1 MSDEPSED
9 PVAPLLGF
17 DDATRDVAADS
28 DATCAG
34 VDTLDD
40 ATATDDPAIPMTDG
54 GTDEPDDETGEP
66 GSGTDEPGSRTDEP
80 GSRTGEPDS
89 GTDEP
94 DDGFLDSREDGPVR
108 NPRADATDS
117 PQDETPERV
126 AAESITEGSLIRPLF
141 HLAWPI
147 VVIQLLQVMYNVVD
161 TLYLG
166 QLSAEA
172 VGAISLAFPLIFLL
186 IAVAGGFTT
195 AGAILVAQ
203 YTGAKG
209 DRSAGLVAGQTIFTV
224 SLLSVVIGIGGYFY
238 TRPALEL
245 LPSDADTAATVIPL
259 AADYM
264 EVIFA
269 GIPLMFGFFV
279 FSALMRGYGDTR
291 TPMVV
296 MLVSVLLNVVLDP
309 FLIFGFAENP
319 LFGWLAGVPVVA
331 ALDPVALQ
339 STLFAATEFTGYGIE
354 GAAIATIFSRGVATA
369 IGIWVLF
376 GTDQGPAVTLG
387 HLAPDPSFIRDIVQL
402 GLPSSVEQT
411 TSALAMITLTAMVV
425 TFSPPVVAAY
435 GLGNRLISLV
445 FLPAM
450 GLGRAIDTMVGQN
463 LGADRADRAARSVK
477 LAASVGA
484 GVMFLVAVVAVAFTE
499 PIVGA
504 FIGDVPDAPA
514 TIAYAADYV
523 EIRSVEFAF
532 IGVSQVIL
540 GAFRGAGNT
549 KTAMVISIL
558 TLWIGRVAS
567 VGYLVFVAG
576 WGETGI
582 WVGMAVGNVLGASI
596 AVAWFARGTWTER
609 YIDDPEPS
617 VGPTGDD

>member
-1 MSDEPSED
+1 MSDEPPVD
-9 PVAPLLGF
+9 PGDP
-17 DDATRDVAADS
+17 S
-28 DATCAG
+28 DAP
-34 VDTLDD
+34 
-40 ATATDDPAIPMTDG
+40 DDPATAP
-54 GTDEPDDETGEP
+54 DEH
-66 GSGTDEPGSRTDEP
+66 
-80 GSRTGEPDS
+80 
-89 GTDEP
+89 
-94 DDGFLDSREDGPVR
+94 
-108 NPRADATDS
+108 ADADESDQPDERGDDS
-117 PQDETPERV
+117 PDGSDAPLDDD
-126 AAESITEGSLIRPLF
+126 SITEGSLLRPLF
-141 HLAWPI
+141 RLAWPI
-147 VVIQLLQVMYNVVD
+147 VVIQLLQVTYNIVD

-166 QLSAEA
+166 RLSAEA

-203 YTGAKG
+203 YTGADG
-209 DRSAGLVAGQTIFTV
+209 DGSAGLVAGQTIFTV
-224 SLLSVVIGIGGYFY
+224 MVLSVFIGIGGYFY

-291 TPMVV
+291 TPMAV
-296 MLVSVLLNVVLDP
+296 MFISVLLNVLLDP
-309 FLIFGFAENP
+309 FFIFGFDGNP
-319 LFGWLAGVPVVA
+319 LFGWLAGVPGLA
-331 ALDPVALQ
+331 ALDPVGLEA
-339 STLFAATEFTGYGIE
+339 TLVSATGITGLGIR
-354 GAAIATIFSRGVATA
+354 GAALATILSRGVATA
-369 IGIWVLF
+369 IGLWVLF
-376 GTDQGPAVTLG
+376 GTDYGPDVTLG
-387 HLAPDPSFIRDIVQL
+387 HLAPDLDFIRDIFRL

-411 TSALAMITLTAMVV
+411 TSALAMITLTAMIV

-463 LGADRADRAARSVK
+463 LGANRADRAAKAVK
-477 LAASVGA
+477 FAATTGA

-504 FIGDVPDAPA
+504 FLGDVPDAPA
-514 TIAYAADYV
+514 TIEYAVEYV
-523 EIRSVEFAF
+523 RIRSVEFAF

-549 KTAMVISIL
+549 KTAMIISIL
-558 TLWIGRVAS
+558 TLWVGRVAS
-567 VGYLVFVAG
+567 VAYLVFVAG
-576 WGETGI
+576 WGETGV
-582 WVGMAVGNVLGASI
+582 WVGMALGNVLGAVVG
-596 AVAWFARGTWTER
+596 VAWFARGTWTER
-609 YIDDPEPS
+609 YIDDPDPG
-617 VGPTGDD
+617 VDPVGDD

>member
-1 MSDEPSED
+1 MSDKPSED
-9 PVAPLLGF
+9 PPASPSESGEAGSADAGA
-17 DDATRDVAADS
+17 DDRPSRNPDDS
-28 DATCAG
+28 DSAE
-34 VDTLDD
+34 
-40 ATATDDPAIPMTDG
+40 DDPDG
-54 GTDEPDDETGEP
+54 G
-66 GSGTDEPGSRTDEP
+66 SGD
-80 GSRTGEPDS
+80 
-89 GTDEP
+89 
-94 DDGFLDSREDGPVR
+94 
-108 NPRADATDS
+108 
-117 PQDETPERV
+117 RV
-126 AAESITEGSLIRPLF
+126 SEESITEGSLIRPLF

-166 QLSAEA
+166 RLSAEA

-203 YTGAKG
+203 YTGADG

-224 SLLSVVIGIGGYFY
+224 AVLSVFIGIGGYFY

-245 LPSDADTAATVIPL
+245 LPSDPDTAATVIPL

-291 TPMVV
+291 TPMAV
-296 MLVSVLLNVVLDP
+296 MVISVLLNVLLDP
-309 FLIFGFAENP
+309 FLIFGFVDNP
-319 LFGWLAGVPVVA
+319 LFELIAGVPGIG
-331 ALDPVALQ
+331 ALDPVGAEAALL
-339 STLFAATEFTGYGIE
+339 SVTGFTGFGIE
-354 GAAIATIFSRGVATA
+354 GAAMATIFSRGVATA
-369 IGIWVLF
+369 LGMWLLF
-376 GTDQGPAVTLG
+376 GTGLGPAVSVS
-387 HLAPDPSFIRDIVQL
+387 HLAPDLGFIEDIFRL

-411 TSALAMITLTAMVV
+411 TSALAMITLTAMIV

-463 LGADRADRAARSVK
+463 LGANRADRAARSVK
-477 LAASVGA
+477 LAASTGA
-484 GVMFLVAVVAVAFTE
+484 GVMFLVAVVAVTFAE

-504 FIGDVPDAPA
+504 FLGDVPDGPA
-514 TIAYAADYV
+514 TVAYAVEYV
-523 EIRSVEFAF
+523 QIRSVEFAF

-558 TLWIGRVAS
+558 TLWVGRVAS
-567 VGYLVFVAG
+567 VGYLVFIAG

-582 WVGMAVGNVLGASI
+582 WVGMALGNILGATV
-596 AVAWFARGTWTER
+596 AVAWFARGTWTDR
-609 YIDDPEPS
+609 YIDDPAPD
-617 VGPTGDD
+617 VDAPGGD

>member
-1 MSDEPSED
+1 VSDEPSED
-9 PVAPLLGF
+9 PPASPSESGRGGPDSA
-17 DDATRDVAADS
+17 DDGA
-28 DATCAG
+28 
-34 VDTLDD
+34 
-40 ATATDDPAIPMTDG
+40 
-54 GTDEPDDETGEP
+54 GTDERTSDEPEASGGAGGGSDD
-66 GSGTDEPGSRTDEP
+66 GSGG
-80 GSRTGEPDS
+80 
-89 GTDEP
+89 
-94 DDGFLDSREDGPVR
+94 
-108 NPRADATDS
+108 
-117 PQDETPERV
+117 RV
-126 AAESITEGSLIRPLF
+126 SEESITEGSLIRPLF

-166 QLSAEA
+166 RLSAEA

-203 YTGAKG
+203 YTGADG

-224 SLLSVVIGIGGYFY
+224 SVLSVFIGIGGYFY
-238 TRPALEL
+238 TRPALEI
-245 LPSDADTAATVIPL
+245 LPSDPDTAATVIPL

-291 TPMVV
+291 TPMAV
-296 MLVSVLLNVVLDP
+296 MVVSVFLNVLLDP

-319 LFGWLAGVPVVA
+319 LFGWLAGVPGVG
-331 ALDPVALQ
+331 ALDPVGAEAALL
-339 STLFAATEFTGYGIE
+339 SVTGFTGYGIE

-369 IGIWVLF
+369 IGMWLLF
-376 GTDQGPAVTLG
+376 GTGLGPAVSVSHLVPDLG
-387 HLAPDPSFIRDIVQL
+387 FIEDIFRL

-463 LGADRADRAARSVK
+463 LGANRADRAARSVK
-477 LAASVGA
+477 LAASTGA
-484 GVMFLVAVVAVAFTE
+484 GVMFLVAVVAVTFTE

-504 FIGDVPDAPA
+504 FLGDVPDAPA
-514 TIAYAADYV
+514 TVAYAVEYV
-523 EIRSVEFAF
+523 RIRSVEFAF

-558 TLWIGRVAS
+558 TLWVGRVAS
-567 VGYLVFVAG
+567 VGYLVFIAG

-582 WVGMAVGNVLGASI
+582 WVGMALGNVLGAI
-596 AVAWFARGTWTER
+596 VGVAWFARGTWTDR
-609 YIDDPEPS
+609 YIDDPAPD
-617 VGPTGDD
+617 VDPAGDD

>member
-9 PVAPLLGF
+9 QSESPSEFGGSGPDSA
-17 DDATRDVAADS
+17 DDA
-28 DATCAG
+28 G
-34 VDTLDD
+34 DD
-40 ATATDDPAIPMTDG
+40 GTIDG
-54 GTDEPDDETGEP
+54 TIDETI
-66 GSGTDEPGSRTDEP
+66 
-80 GSRTGEPDS
+80 
-89 GTDEP
+89 
-94 DDGFLDSREDGPVR
+94 
-108 NPRADATDS
+108 
-117 PQDETPERV
+117 DETNSNDAAGGGPADPSDDRV
-126 AAESITEGSLIRPLF
+126 SEESITEGSLIRPLF

-166 QLSAEA
+166 RLSAEA

-203 YTGAKG
+203 YTGADG
-209 DRSAGLVAGQTIFTV
+209 DRSAGLVAGQTIFSV
-224 SLLSVVIGIGGYFY
+224 AVLSVLIGIGGYFY
-238 TRPALEL
+238 TRPALEI
-245 LPSDADTAATVIPL
+245 LPSDPDTAATVIPL

-291 TPMVV
+291 TPMAV
-296 MLVSVLLNVVLDP
+296 MLVSVVLNVLLDP
-309 FLIFGFAENP
+309 FLIFGFSANP
-319 LFGWLAGVPVVA
+319 LFEWLAAVPLVA
-331 ALDPVALQ
+331 ALDPVGIQ
-339 STLFAATEFTGYGIE
+339 ETLFAATGFTGYGIE

-369 IGIWVLF
+369 IGIWLLF
-376 GTDQGPAVTLG
+376 ATGLGPAVSLSHLRPDLG
-387 HLAPDPSFIRDIVQL
+387 FIEDIFRL

-425 TFSPPVVAAY
+425 TFSPSVVAAY

-463 LGADRADRAARSVK
+463 LGANRADRATRSVK
-477 LAASVGA
+477 LAAATGA
-484 GVMFLVAVVAVAFTE
+484 GVMFLVAVVAVTFTE

-504 FIGDVPDAPA
+504 FLGDVPDAPA
-514 TIAYAADYV
+514 TVASAVEYV
-523 EIRSVEFAF
+523 RIRSVEFAF

-558 TLWIGRVAS
+558 TLWVGRVAS
-567 VGYLVFVAG
+567 VAYLVFVAG

-582 WVGMAVGNVLGASI
+582 WVGMALGNILGAAV

-609 YIDDPEPS
+609 YIDDPAPG
-617 VGPTGDD
+617 VDPAGDD

>member
-1 MSDEPSED
+1 M
-9 PVAPLLGF
+9 G
-17 DDATRDVAADS
+17 DS
-28 DATCAG
+28 DVG
-34 VDTLDD
+34 DSDVGDSDVGD
-40 ATATDDPAIPMTDG
+40 SDVGDG
-54 GTDEPDDETGEP
+54 GEA
-66 GSGTDEPGSRTDEP
+66 
-80 GSRTGEPDS
+80 
-89 GTDEP
+89 
-94 DDGFLDSREDGPVR
+94 DDGDG
-108 NPRADATDS
+108 
-117 PQDETPERV
+117 ERV
-126 AAESITEGSLIRPLF
+126 SEESITEGSLVRPLF
-141 HLAWPI
+141 RLAWPI
-147 VVIQLLQVMYNVVD
+147 VVIQLLQVTYNVVD

-166 QLSAEA
+166 RLSAEA

-203 YTGAKG
+203 YTGADG
-209 DRSAGLVAGQTIFTV
+209 DGSAGLVAGQTIFTV
-224 SLLSVVIGIGGYFY
+224 SVLSVFIGIAGYFY

-245 LPSDADTAATVIPL
+245 LPSDPATAAMVIPL

-264 EVIFA
+264 EVVFA

-291 TPMVV
+291 TPMAV
-296 MLVSVLLNVVLDP
+296 MLVSVVLNVVLDP
-309 FLIFGFAENP
+309 FLIFGFADNP
-319 LFGWLAGVPVVA
+319 LFGWLAGIPA
-331 ALDPVALQ
+331 AGALDPVALEA
-339 STLFAATEFTGYGIE
+339 SLFAVTGFTGYGIE
-354 GAAIATIFSRGVATA
+354 GAALATILSRGVATG
-369 IGIWVLF
+369 IGVWLLF
-376 GTDQGPAVTLG
+376 GTGLGPAVTVG
-387 HLAPDPSFIRDIVQL
+387 HLVPDPGFIRDIFGL

-463 LGADRADRAARSVK
+463 LGADRADRAARSVG
-477 LAASVGA
+477 LAAGTGA
-484 GVMFLVAVVAVAFTE
+484 GVMFLVAVVAVTFTE

-504 FIGDVPDAPA
+504 FLGDVPDAPA
-514 TIAYAADYV
+514 TVGYAVEYV
-523 EIRSVEFAF
+523 RIRSVEFAF

-558 TLWIGRVAS
+558 TLWVGRVAS

-576 WGETGI
+576 WGETGV
-582 WVGMAVGNVLGASI
+582 WVGMALGNVLGAVVG
-596 AVAWFARGTWTER
+596 VAWFARGTWTER
-609 YIDDPEPS
+609 YIDDPEPDVDS
-617 VGPTGDD
+617 VAGD